1 MAKKKSI
8 EEQILGRVKRT
19 PKYHTIYHKTVELT
33 PEQMEWLREY
43 ENEHAELPHFGATE
57 VDLVGDNLW
66 LTFDY

>member
-1 MAKKKSI
+1 MAKKTI
-8 EEQILGRVKRT
+8 EEQILGRIKRT

-33 PEQMEWLREY
+33 QDQVEWLKEY

-57 VDLVGDNLW
+57 VDLVDDTLW

>member
-1 MAKKKSI
+1 MAKKTI

-19 PKYHTIYHKTVELT
+19 PKYHTIYHKNVELT
-33 PEQMEWLREY
+33 QDQVEWLKEY
-43 ENEHAELPHFGATE
+43 KNEHADLPHFGATE